1 MSFFVTALVCPKEY
15 KGYSPARLPEKLCVF
30 EIKKDCTCYTVCQ
43 RNFPGLLKLETTTRV
58 ALNVSYFAYEK
69 PSVAECFNSPLPHS
83 RTTQLRT
90 GRCHANCCF
99 GTVKETI
106 KTGFRQNGSL
116 RLHAH
121 VHSRV
126 TVEEVEL
133 EYGKFLKLLCFNL
146 MHSQFR
152 GITGNVINKH
162 CYLCRRTCDLWT
174 DVIDFLAEDGTPRSP
189 ITLKT
194 SSKLV

>member
-1 MSFFVTALVCPKEY
+1 MCFRDK
-15 KGYSPARLPEKLCVF
+15 
-30 EIKKDCTCYTVCQ
+30 KKDCTCYTVCQ
-43 RNFPGLLKLETTTRV
+43 RNFPGLLKLETTTCV

-69 PSVAECFNSPLPHS
+69 PSVAECFNLSLPHS

-106 KTGFRQNGSL
+106 KIGFRQNGPL

-126 TVEEVEL
+126 TVEEVEI
-133 EYGKFLKLLCFNL
+133 
-146 MHSQFR
+146 R
-152 GITGNVINKH
+152 I
-162 CYLCRRTCDLWT
+162 W
-174 DVIDFLAEDGTPRSP
+174 
-189 ITLKT
+189 
-194 SSKLV
+194 